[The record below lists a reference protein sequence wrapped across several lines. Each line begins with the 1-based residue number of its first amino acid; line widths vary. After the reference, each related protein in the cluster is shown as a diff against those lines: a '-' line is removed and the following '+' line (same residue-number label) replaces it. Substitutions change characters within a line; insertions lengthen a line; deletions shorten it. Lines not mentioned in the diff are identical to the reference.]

1 LDVSGLGEAEGEVA
15 AGSREREETFVPSS
29 RTSFYYGPFCGASL
43 AAEGCSIF
51 KRRPSMY
58 VRAPRSQSNFQES
71 TPIVQKDDHRPVVIT
86 VG

>member
-1 LDVSGLGEAEGEVA
+1 MEDLVLTFQIWRRPKEKLLPARGNG
-15 AGSREREETFVPSS
+15 EETFVPSS

-58 VRAPRSQSNFQES
+58 VRAPAF
-71 TPIVQKDDHRPVVIT
+71 TK
-86 VG
+86 